1 MVFITGEIC
10 DGYHVLRRKGAAD
23 DQPWT
28 QAPIPSFKYTQS
40 GRPAYEGHLYTV
52 PDASEP
58 GGMGCEFHR
67 EERTTTKEVKN
78 LIGNVSNEMIV
89 IPEITEKCDA
99 VYRPMKNHTWKP
111 TGNMVH
117 PIAKRDGYYR
127 LNWQLNETTADGD
140 PIEPGWCG
148 VTARNDCV
156 YRNKG
161 ERIPGG
167 NEWGRVPEMGCYASD
182 SYEVCVDP
190 AGIDPLTNGCKT
202 SEFRRIYLD
211 NAVRVFR
218 NIDSPPLPD
227 DPEFRGGTWGQATP
241 MLYVDVNVNGNASQI
256 IEEWNKIT
264 GTVGEFVQTYIPSYP
279 YNAQDVIN
287 VERVTDATFDD
298 DGMQGPDH
306 MMACMKAGG
315 EIGMRVK
322 QPKTPAPPREPF
334 PWEYHLPGSPEY
346 KAALLQQGQ
355 WTLTCGEGHP
365 DTPSPEQMN
374 EAKNAVRDLEDSIR
388 SRDEAGETIPETTR
402 AELLDAEDELQR
414 LKEAQGYWANE
425 NYPGGYTKCVIDR
438 SNREVE
444 ARERKARDEAMA
456 ERQRILDDTV
466 NRRRVFEM
474 KSRFSLTTNGLCGE
488 NETGYKTEKG
498 TRCPA
503 SQCCGPKSGNIWS
516 DAGTRTCGGQQ
527 GEPSTFCGTPARGG
541 LSIEDYDGIGVQM
554 DNADKQEQLEDVRYC
569 LEGDNCLRAWYTQ
582 NPNRS
587 WDTYN
592 PDDDDPDIWQNSP
605 DNEDKK
611 CRSIR
616 YPDDRNFT
624 ASEISEFPGKT
635 NQGVCS
641 YNVNN
646 TDLIND
652 NVLYRVLQDME
663 MSDPRQI
670 STNPKNNILVPN
682 LTGWTE
688 TREFEYDSNTI
699 DGNHFKTCENQMKST
714 SAGYSVFKKDDEMI
728 DPTASTYRWG
738 CIVYDSNN
746 NNTDLDRKCVDS
758 PWEHANTCMKTP
770 TGKPNGSSS
779 NGFFWKRLVPGR
791 TLTNVDNDSSDLL
804 AEFYARIVLPED
816 VPEWNDCK
824 VDRAKVWKWPIDNY
838 YTTLAKVGGAGCYN
852 MNRVSL
858 GYDIDT
864 FKEKCAEWKCDEPPP
879 PPPPPP
885 PPAEYHYTHDYP
897 DDDTWA
903 GRGKCFVWSSGTGSE
918 RNADDFPVCTWKSG
932 GWVTKSSCDNS
943 KCPADQIKDT
953 GGPGNTAPYKFSSK
967 TNMDLIEEMR
977 PMCNTYKKFS
987 PSTYDPR
994 CCSKLGICH

>member
-1 MVFITGEIC
+1 MVFITGDVC
-10 DGYHVLRRKGAAD
+10 DGYHILRRKAGGAENLSEPG
-23 DQPWT
+23 PWT
-28 QAPIPSFKYTQS
+28 TAPIPGFKYTQN
-40 GRPAYEGHLYTV
+40 GLPAYEGRLYTV
-52 PDASEP
+52 PDANEP
-58 GGMGCEFHR
+58 GGIGCEFHR
-67 EERTTTKEVKN
+67 DERTTTKEVRN
-78 LIGNVSNEMIV
+78 LIGNTSNEMIV
-89 IPEITEKCDA
+89 IPEITEKCD
-99 VYRPMKNHTWKP
+99 VVSRPMKNHTWKP

-117 PIAKRDGYYR
+117 PTAIRDGYYR
-127 LNWQLNETTADGD
+127 LNWNLNETMADGA
-140 PIEPGWCG
+140 PIDNGWCG

-167 NEWGRVPEMGCYASD
+167 DQWGKIPEMECYASD

-190 AGIDPLTNGCKT
+190 IGVDPLTKGCKI

-211 NAVRVFR
+211 NTVRVFR
-218 NIDSPPLPD
+218 KIDSPPLPD

-241 MLYVDVNVNGNASQI
+241 MFYVDVIVNNNASEI
-256 IEEWNKIT
+256 IEEWNNI
-264 GTVGEFVQTYIPSYP
+264 GGGDPRRSIDDSVISVREFVQTYIPSYT

-287 VERVTDATFDD
+287 VERVTDATFDN

-355 WTLTCGEGHP
+355 WFLTCGEGHP
-365 DTPSPEQMN
+365 DE
-374 EAKNAVRDLEDSIR
+374 SI
-388 SRDEAGETIPETTR
+388 
-402 AELLDAEDELQR
+402 AE
-414 LKEAQGYWANE
+414 GTWANE
-425 NYPGGYTKCVIDR
+425 NYTGGYTKCVIDR

-444 ARERKARDEAMA
+444 DRERKERDEALA
-456 ERQRILDDTV
+456 ERQRILNDTV

-488 NETGYKTEKG
+488 NETGYKTDKG

-503 SQCCGPKSGNIWS
+503 SQCCGPDNSRYTQNGWTE
-516 DAGTRTCGGQQ
+516 GTRTCGGQQ

-554 DNADKQEQLEDVRYC
+554 DNADKKEQLENVRYC

-582 NPNRS
+582 NPDRN
-587 WDTYN
+587 WDTYD

-641 YNVNN
+641 YDVNN

-652 NVLYRVLQDME
+652 NVLYTVLHDMNI
-663 MSDPRQI
+663 SDPR
-670 STNPKNNILVPN
+670 SLNDSPKQNILRN
-682 LTGWTE
+682 QTGWTE
-688 TREFEYDSNTI
+688 TREFEYDSDTNE
-699 DGNHFKTCENQMKST
+699 GNHFKMCENQMKTT
-714 SAGYSVFKKDDEMI
+714 SAGYSVFKKEDEMI
-728 DPTASTYRWG
+728 DPIASTYRWG
-738 CIVYDSNN
+738 CIVYDANN
-746 NNTDLDRKCVDS
+746 NKTDLARKCVDS
-758 PWEHANTCMKTP
+758 PWEHPNECMKTP
-770 TGKPNGSSS
+770 TGKPNGSSG

-791 TLTNVDNDSSDLL
+791 KLTNVNNDNSDLL
-804 AEFYARIVLPED
+804 EEFYARLIPIED
-816 VPEWNDCK
+816 VPEYNDCRVEREK
-824 VDRAKVWKWPIDNY
+824 VFKWSIDNG
-838 YTTLAKVGGAGCYN
+838 YTTLAKAGGAGCYN
-852 MNRVSL
+852 INRVSL

-864 FKEKCAEWKCDEPPP
+864 FKEKCAEWKCVEPPP

-885 PPAEYHYTHDYP
+885 PPVEYHYDHDYP
-897 DDDTWA
+897 TGDDWA
-903 GRGKCFVWSSGTGSE
+903 GRGKCFVWSSVTGSA

-932 GWVTKSSCDNS
+932 GWVTKSTCDQS

-977 PMCNTYKKFS
+977 PKCLINQRWVSY
-987 PSTYDPR
+987 PYDPR
-994 CCSKLGICH
+994 CCSKLGICHD